1 MTQPEKLLKEMLL
14 RLTASCTTP
23 AEVVDRLMERNLINR
38 RYAEREAFFHDIVI
52 LERTTGSRRMEA
64 IRAVADRYCC
74 SFEKVRD
81 SFYQY
86 LKTQ

>member
-1 MTQPEKLLKEMLL
+1 MTQPEKLLKDMIL
-14 RLTASCTTP
+14 RMTASCATT
-23 AEVVDRLMERNLINR
+23 AEVVNLLLERNLINR
-38 RYAEREAFFHDIVI
+38 RYAEREAFFHDIVT
-52 LERTTGSRRMEA
+52 LERTTGARRMEA